1 MAKKRGVAFLR
12 VGWYLQCALWIPK
25 VKLVAGYLYSL
36 NFVYL
41 FPWDTWVLEVF
52 QGWTRFIPS
61 RKGCHIKSFFTCFFT
76 RMNFTIPLRQG
87 VSYHIYSLPLKWS
100 CFSYFSRKNNFVPVF
115 VTRSNGLW
123 KESLVAGISLYHSL
137 SR

>member
-1 MAKKRGVAFLR
+1 M
-12 VGWYLQCALWIPK
+12 LQGIFTLWI
-25 VKLVAGYLYSL
+25 LCI
-36 NFVYL
+36 L

-137 SR
+137 SRQKCSYYVNIFHHFIKIL